1 MLYITEAENGTDKC
15 LPHFRS
21 PTPFFLFL
29 CSSIVYLLEGVAAAA
44 AAGAAAAAAGAA
56 AEGETNF
63 FSPLS
68 QSKSI

>member
-44 AAGAAAAAAGAA
+44 AAAAGAA